1 MPKKIQRGPYEKEIK
16 KLLGLPWYV
25 NILSLGTYEKRY
37 FSVKEGLKTYL
48 YYRVHYYDPIKKLI
62 YRKHIKEK
70 DLKRKTKVLAL
81 WRLEQ
86 KYRRGEVEG
95 AGDKHILEIIGAL

>member
-1 MPKKIQRGPYEKEIK
+1 MPKKVQRGPYEKEIK
-16 KLLGLPWYV
+16 ELLGLPWYV
-25 NILSLGTYEKRY
+25 NILSLSTYEKKY
-37 FSVKEGLKTYL
+37 HSVKEGPKSYL
-48 YYRVHYYDPIKKLI
+48 YYRVHYYDPIKKFI

-70 DLKRKTKVLAL
+70 DHLRKNKVLAL

-95 AGDKHILEIIGAL
+95 VGDKHLLEIIGAF